1 MLMDGAK
8 GSIGKANENIGT
20 SLYNGLEQSHT
31 QLKKAGDHTNTKSDS
46 EYLNLATLQ
55 KWDAKS
61 LDLKVDSKKI
71 DFEKY
76 RDHSIDAFREAIDKN
91 KPLVLVVSED
101 WCGYCKNLEKEL
113 GKPAVQNFKDKAVFS
128 ISSPSKDKGCAAI
141 ASSLNIDAYP
151 TITVL
156 EPEARMLLE
165 RGRINGY
172 FAGEKI
178 GEHLDTIINKTPPR
192 KIYEEPDLVSDIRIA
207 ATDAQTKRA

>member
-1 MLMDGAK
+1 MVMDGVK
-8 GSIGKANENIGT
+8 GTLTKPAGQIDT
-20 SLYNGLEQSHT
+20 PLYNGLETADFKRPIDQNA
-31 QLKKAGDHTNTKSDS
+31 QNNSD
-46 EYLNLATLQ
+46 YLNLSSLQ
-55 KWDAKS
+55 KWDVKA
-61 LDLKVDSKKI
+61 LDLKVDNRKI

-101 WCGYCKNLEKEL
+101 WCGYCRNLEKEL

-141 ASSLNIDAYP
+141 ASSLNIEAYP

-172 FAGEKI
+172 FSSEKLS
-178 GEHLDTIINKTPPR
+178 EHLDTIINKTPPR
-192 KIYEEPDLVSDIRIA
+192 KYEDQPP
-207 ATDAQTKRA
+207 AQILMVEKDSKGGSRTV

>member
-1 MLMDGAK
+1 MAMDGVK
-8 GSIGKANENIGT
+8 GSLIKAAGQNDT
-20 SLYNGLEQSHT
+20 QLYNGLSTADFRIPIDQSA
-31 QLKKAGDHTNTKSDS
+31 QQNNS
-46 EYLNLATLQ
+46 EYLNLAALQ

-61 LDLKVDSKKI
+61 LDLRVDNKKI

-101 WCGYCKNLEKEL
+101 WCGYCKRLEGEL

-128 ISSPSKDKGCAAI
+128 ISSPTKDKGCAAI
-141 ASSLNIDAYP
+141 ASSLDINAYP

-172 FAGEKI
+172 FTGEKL

-192 KIYEEPDLVSDIRIA
+192 RYEDQPLPQVLMVKDDTSNKTA
-207 ATDAQTKRA
+207 NA

>member
-1 MLMDGAK
+1 MVMDGVRGLTTAS
-8 GSIGKANENIGT
+8 GQNDT
-20 SLYNGLEQSHT
+20 PLYNGLNTADFRIPVEQT
-31 QLKKAGDHTNTKSDS
+31 ANGKPNS
-46 EYLNLATLQ
+46 EYLNLTSLQ
-55 KWDAKS
+55 KWDAR
-61 LDLKVDSKKI
+61 DLKLDNKKI

-128 ISSPSKDKGCAAI
+128 ISSPTKDKGCAAI
-141 ASSLNIDAYP
+141 AGSLNIDAYP

-172 FAGEKI
+172 FTGEKL

-192 KIYEEPDLVSDIRIA
+192 KYEEQPQILLVKDDSGRSRTA
-207 ATDAQTKRA
+207 

>member
-1 MLMDGAK
+1 MALEGVK
-8 GSIGKANENIGT
+8 GLTTAVGQNDT
-20 SLYNGLEQSHT
+20 PLYNGLNT
-31 QLKKAGDHTNTKSDS
+31 ADFKRPVDHASAKSDS
-46 EYLNLATLQ
+46 DYLNLASLQ
-55 KWDAKS
+55 KWDARS
-61 LDLKVDSKKI
+61 LDLKVDTKEI
-71 DFEKY
+71 DLEKY

-101 WCGYCKNLEKEL
+101 WCGYCKNLEREL

-128 ISSPSKDKGCAAI
+128 ISSPTKDKGCAAI
-141 ASSLNIDAYP
+141 AGSLNIDAYP

-172 FAGEKI
+172 FSGEKI

-192 KIYEEPDLVSDIRIA
+192 KYETQPRLNEEIA
-207 ATDAQTKRA
+207 VA